1 MDISENIEDYL
12 EVIGRLIGS
21 GKSASISAI
30 AQIMGVSRPS
40 VTQIVSRMAEIGLV
54 KHKPYGDVKLT
65 QKGKAIAESVFRRHQ
80 LFSEFLRD
88 ILGISEGIADAEA
101 CKLEHSIG
109 PETTERLAAFVH
121 FVNASKKPP
130 EWLLYFREYAETN
143 RFPEVCVRCPRFKDD
158 LED

>member
-30 AQIMGVSRPS
+30 ARIMGVSRPS

-65 QKGKAIAESVFRRHQ
+65 QKGKAIAESVFRRHR

-88 ILGISEGIADAEA
+88 ILGIS
-101 CKLEHSIG
+101 CTS
-109 PETTERLAAFVH
+109 
-121 FVNASKKPP
+121 
-130 EWLLYFREYAETN
+130 
-143 RFPEVCVRCPRFKDD
+143 
-158 LED
+158 